1 MKFDFCIGNPPYN
14 EEFGGTGENE
24 TYASPVYNTFIDAA
38 NSVAD
43 KVELI
48 HPARFLFNAGST
60 PKAWNEKMLQ
70 DKSFKILHYE
80 AESKTVFP
88 NTKIRGGIC
97 ISYHEDGAD
106 FGAIEVFTANPLLNA
121 ITRKV
126 RIYPGFVE
134 LSSIM
139 YIQNRFDL
147 DALYK
152 DYPEYKKVI
161 GSKGKDKRFETG
173 IFEKIPLFRE
183 EKDNSDDIAVYG
195 VIKKKRCFRYFPRKY
210 TEFDHENITKYKV
223 VTMKSNGEG
232 VFGET
237 MSAFDILK
245 PYEAFTRSFLSF
257 GAFDGH
263 EEAENCRK
271 YIKTKFAR
279 ALLYVKKVT
288 QDNPIETW
296 ACIPLQDFT
305 ANSDIDWSKSI
316 PQIDQQLYKKYGL
329 SKEEIEFI
337 EKNVKEMA

>member
-14 EEFGGTGENE
+14 DEFGGTGDNE

-38 NSVAD
+38 NGIAD

-60 PKAWNEKMLQ
+60 PKAWNEKMLN

-80 AESKTVFP
+80 AESKAVFP

-97 ISYHEDGAD
+97 ISYHEDGAN
-106 FGAIEVFTANPLLNA
+106 FGAIEVFTSNPLLNT

-126 RIYPGFVE
+126 RLSEGF
-134 LSSIM
+134 SDITSIM

-147 DALYK
+147 DALYL

-161 GSKGKDKRFETG
+161 GSDGKDRRFETG
-173 IFEKIPLFRE
+173 IFEKIPIFAE
-183 EKDNSDDIAVYG
+183 EKQDSDDIAVYG

-210 TEFDHENITKYKV
+210 TDFEHENLDKYKV

-232 VFGET
+232 VFGEA

-245 PYEAFTRSFLSF
+245 PFEAFTRSFISL
-257 GAFDGH
+257 GAFDT
-263 EEAENCRK
+263 EIEAENCRK
-271 YIKTKFAR
+271 YIKTRFAR
-279 ALLYVKKVT
+279 TMLYVKKVT
-288 QDNPIETW
+288 QDNPIDSW
-296 ACIPLQDFT
+296 ICVPVQDFT
-305 ANSDIDWSKSI
+305 PQSDIDWSKSI
-316 PQIDQQLYKKYGL
+316 HEIDQQLYKKYGL
-329 SKEEIEFI
+329 SQEEIDFI
-337 EKNVKEMA
+337 ETNVKEME